1 MRMTQSNSYDNTERA
16 IAAYFGGVA
25 DEAPLSPGFWPRL
38 RARLA
43 VTGEPRPAFS
53 EKLATLWQ
61 RLTARP
67 LVAATAASVVALAL
81 VSAIAAPSLLGGESD
96 SGWILSSIN
105 GSADE
110 EATHRGPAGPVGPAG
125 AAGDSTT
132 TTLVPGLAFD
142 FTDVDVRI
150 DDGQVVVKDES
161 GEAFF
166 TSASFE
172 GDGGMEYRDA
182 SNGAS
187 PTTTDTPAPSP
198 VAGQTALETSGR
210 AIISTSS
217 LAIEV
222 DSVPSAIDQLRT
234 IANSAGGFIETL
246 STTGGA
252 DPDRGNAT
260 VRVPGSA
267 FLTTLQRVKE
277 LGTVIGESVAS
288 DDVTE
293 QVIDLKA
300 RLRSEEAK
308 ETSFIELL
316 DRANS
321 VSELLSI
328 ERELSR
334 VRTEIERL
342 TGQLSFIEQ
351 RVDLATIHV
360 NFGQPDSLAAA
371 PPSASLAMNTR
382 DVEDAVTQVKAM
394 VLQAGG
400 EVDSTSISLNN
411 GVLQAFVAVR
421 VLPATFDD
429 MLFRAAQL
437 GDVTAKEVRQPG
449 ATSDLPESDEATAR
463 ITVTLNQSE
472 STRNWWIWAGA
483 PGAALAVVLLLAVT
497 YRIGRARNRS

>member
-1 MRMTQSNSYDNTERA
+1 VNDTS
-16 IAAYFGGVA
+16 
-25 DEAPLSPGFWPRL
+25 
-38 RARLA
+38 
-43 VTGEPRPAFS
+43 
-53 EKLATLWQ
+53 
-61 RLTARP
+61 
-67 LVAATAASVVALAL
+67 
-81 VSAIAAPSLLGGESD
+81 GGEFA
-96 SGWILSSIN
+96 L
-105 GSADE
+105 
-110 EATHRGPAGPVGPAG
+110 
-125 AAGDSTT
+125 
-132 TTLVPGLAFD
+132 D
-142 FTDVDVRI
+142 FALENETNER
-150 DDGQVVVKDES
+150 
-161 GEAFF
+161 
-166 TSASFE
+166 TS
-172 GDGGMEYRDA
+172 
-182 SNGAS
+182 AS
-187 PTTTDTPAPSP
+187 PTTTDSPLPSP
-198 VAGQTALETSGR
+198 TTGQTALETSGR

-277 LGTVIGESVAS
+277 LGTVIGESVGS
-288 DDVTE
+288 NDVTE

-308 ETSFIELL
+308 ETSFLELL
-316 DRANS
+316 GRANS
-321 VSELLSI
+321 VSDLLSI

-360 NFGQPDSLAAA
+360 NFGQPDSLAAE
-371 PPSASLAMNTR
+371 PPSASLAMDTR
-382 DVEDAVTQVKAM
+382 DVDDAVTQLKAM

-429 MLFRAAQL
+429 TLFRAAQL

-472 STRNWWIWAGA
+472 STRNWWVWAGA
-483 PGAALAVVLLLAVT
+483 PGAALAVILLLAGT
-497 YRIGRARNRS
+497 YRIGRARNRA

>member
-1 MRMTQSNSYDNTERA
+1 MTQSNSYDNTERA

-25 DEAPLSPGFWPRL
+25 GEAPISPGFWPRL

-43 VTGEPRPAFS
+43 VTGEPGPTVS

-67 LVAATAASVVALAL
+67 LVAATAAGVVALAL
-81 VSAIAAPSLLGGESD
+81 VSAITLPSLLDGD
-96 SGWILSSIN
+96 SGWKLASFAASPDEDAVS
-105 GSADE
+105 GSAGS
-110 EATHRGPAGPVGPAG
+110 RGPAGAP
-125 AAGDSTT
+125 GDSA
-132 TTLVPGLAFD
+132 TTLSSDSLSVGIRLN
-142 FTDVDVRI
+142 
-150 DDGQVVVKDES
+150 DGQDVVNDTS
-161 GEAFF
+161 GGEFALDFALENETNER
-166 TSASFE
+166 TS
-172 GDGGMEYRDA
+172 
-182 SNGAS
+182 AS
-187 PTTTDTPAPSP
+187 PTTTDSPLPSP
-198 VAGQTALETSGR
+198 TTGQTALETSGR

-252 DPDRGNAT
+252 DPDRGNAI
-260 VRVPGSA
+260 VRVPGSNS
-267 FLTTLQRVKE
+267 LTTLQRVKE
-277 LGTVIGESVAS
+277 LGTVIGESVGS
-288 DDVTE
+288 NDVTE

-308 ETSFIELL
+308 ETSFLELL
-316 DRANS
+316 GRANS
-321 VSELLSI
+321 VSDLLSI

-360 NFGQPDSLAAA
+360 NFGQPDSLAAE
-371 PPSASLAMNTR
+371 PPSASLAMDTR
-382 DVEDAVTQVKAM
+382 DVDDAVTQLKAM

-429 MLFRAAQL
+429 TLFRAAQL

-472 STRNWWIWAGA
+472 STRNWWVWAGA
-483 PGAALAVVLLLAVT
+483 PGAALAVILLLAGT
-497 YRIGRARNRS
+497 YRIGRARNRA

>member
-1 MRMTQSNSYDNTERA
+1 
-16 IAAYFGGVA
+16 
-25 DEAPLSPGFWPRL
+25 WPRL

-53 EKLATLWQ
+53 EKLAALWQ

-67 LVAATAASVVALAL
+67 LVAATAASVVAVAL
-81 VSAIAAPSLLGGESD
+81 VSAIAAPALWPNDADQQVIAISDGAGED
-96 SGWILSSIN
+96 GNGWELAAYA
-105 GSADE
+105 GS
-110 EATHRGPAGPVGPAG
+110 PVAGPTGLWVDPAG
-125 AAGDSTT
+125 AAAQTGGALSTSIS
-132 TTLVPGLAFD
+132 PQMSGD
-142 FTDVDVRI
+142 FTDVDQRDRI
-150 DDGQVVVKDES
+150 TVVTDEAS
-161 GEAFF
+161 SAAF
-166 TSASFE
+166 SL
-172 GDGGMEYRDA
+172 RDA
-182 SNGAS
+182 SGDDRADRTSGSNGAS
-187 PTTTDTPAPSP
+187 PTMTDTAAPSP

-277 LGTVIGESVAS
+277 LGTVIGESVGS

>member
-1 MRMTQSNSYDNTERA
+1 MTQSNNYDNTERA

-43 VTGEPRPAFS
+43 VIGEPRAS
-53 EKLATLWQ
+53 RWAGLATLWQ

-67 LVAATAASVVALAL
+67 LVAATTASALVLAL
-81 VSAIAAPSLLGGESD
+81 VSAVAVPTLLGGEPRGALASSPD
-96 SGWILSSIN
+96 QQESG
-105 GSADE
+105 GPTGPAG
-110 EATHRGPAGPVGPAG
+110 ARGPAGAFGGDFGDVGVAI
-125 AAGDSTT
+125 DNQD
-132 TTLVPGLAFD
+132 LVPA
-142 FTDVDVRI
+142 T
-150 DDGQVVVKDES
+150 S
-161 GEAFF
+161 SEAFSLSSGYDISDF
-166 TSASFE
+166 
-172 GDGGMEYRDA
+172 
-182 SNGAS
+182 GAS
-187 PTTTDTPAPSP
+187 PTPVPAPKLDVDYANSASSATGP
-198 VAGQTALETSGR
+198 TTLETSGR

-260 VRVPGSA
+260 VRVPGAS

-277 LGTVIGESVAS
+277 LGTVIGESVGS

-300 RLRSEEAK
+300 RLRSEQAK

-360 NFGQPDSLAAA
+360 NFGQPDSLAAE
-371 PPSASLAMNTR
+371 PPSASLALDTQ
-382 DVEDAVTQVKAM
+382 DVEDAVTQLKAM
-394 VLQAGG
+394 VVQAGG

-429 MLFRAAQL
+429 ALIRAAQF

-449 ATSDLPESDEATAR
+449 ATSDLPESAEATAR
-463 ITVTLNQSE
+463 ITVTLNQDE
-472 STRNWWIWAGA
+472 SSRNWWVWAGA
-483 PGAALAVVLLLAVT
+483 PVAALALILLLAVT

>member
-1 MRMTQSNSYDNTERA
+1 MTQSNSYDNTERA

-25 DEAPLSPGFWPRL
+25 DEAPLSAGFWPRL

-43 VTGEPRPAFS
+43 ATIEPRLS
-53 EKLATLWQ
+53 IWQ

-67 LVAATAASVVALAL
+67 LLAATTASVVALAL
-81 VSAIAAPSLLGGESD
+81 VSAIAVPALLGDEARGEFASLAGSLGQEQSD
-96 SGWILSSIN
+96 G
-105 GSADE
+105 A
-110 EATHRGPAGPVGPAG
+110 AGPAGPAG
-125 AAGDSTT
+125 APSSSTSIQ
-132 TTLVPGLAFD
+132 GA
-142 FTDVDVRI
+142 DVSTPEVI
-150 DDGQVVVKDES
+150 TNSDDT
-161 GEAFF
+161 FF
-166 TSASFE
+166 TSAAFSL
-172 GDGGMEYRDA
+172 RDSSGSRA
-182 SNGAS
+182 
-187 PTTTDTPAPSP
+187 PAPAPKLDVDYADSALSA
-198 VAGQTALETSGR
+198 AGQTTLETSGR

-260 VRVPGSA
+260 VRVPGPS

-277 LGTVIGESVAS
+277 LGTVIGESVGS

-316 DRANS
+316 DRGNT

-360 NFGQPDSLAAA
+360 SFGQPDTLAAE
-371 PPSASLAMNTR
+371 PPSASLAMDSQ
-382 DVEDAVTQVKAM
+382 DVEDAVTQIKAI
-394 VLQAGG
+394 VTQAGG
-400 EVDSTSISLNN
+400 EVDSTSINLNN

-421 VLPATFDD
+421 VVPATFEDT
-429 MLFRAAQL
+429 LFRTAQL
-437 GDVTAKEVRQPG
+437 GDITVKDVRQPG
-449 ATSDLPESDEATAR
+449 ATDELPESEEATAR
-463 ITVTLNQSE
+463 ITVTINQADAS
-472 STRNWWIWAGA
+472 RNWWIWAA
-483 PGAALAVVLLLAVT
+483 LPGAALVMMLLLAGT
-497 YRIGRARNRS
+497 YRIGRTRNRS